1 MEMVWRGPR
10 LMDNRLAYT
19 GNKGIAAMIE
29 LAVAQIVLVERNAKV
44 NAAELRRQ
52 MVIADSG
59 ELAVAPEEPRVFGKV
74 VDFVQRLRNAQTGQQ
89 TRALAGDAA

>member
-1 MEMVWRGPR
+1 
-10 LMDNRLAYT
+10 MDNGLAYT
-19 GNKGIAAMIE
+19 SNKGIAAMIE

-52 MVIADSG
+52 MVIADTG

-74 VDFVQRLRNAQTGQQ
+74 VDFVQRLRNTQTGQQ
-89 TRALAGDAA
+89 TRALAGDAAA